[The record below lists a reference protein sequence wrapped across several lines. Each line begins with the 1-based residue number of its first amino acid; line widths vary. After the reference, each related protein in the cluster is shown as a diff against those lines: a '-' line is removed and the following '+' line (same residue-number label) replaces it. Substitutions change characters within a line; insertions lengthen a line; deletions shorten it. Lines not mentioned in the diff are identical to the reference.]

1 MVRVL
6 LFGKLRD
13 IAGWRERVCD
23 PPPGTLSDLKAMIC
37 EDDPA
42 LAAAL
47 AAPGVQ
53 AARTRKCRSARRL
66 RGRLHAG
73 NERRMIRLTR
83 DRRFVSRGKRRET
96 SGAGWPCLLRGWI
109 GGTELE

>member
-23 PPPGTLSDLKAMIC
+23 PAPPTLSDLKALIC
-37 EDDPA
+37 ADDPA

-47 AAPGVQ
+47 AAKGVSV
-53 AARTRKCRSARRL
+53 AVDRVLERGDVRL
-66 RGRLHAG
+66 GEDCEVAF
-73 NERRMIRLTR
+73 MPAM
-83 DRRFVSRGKRRET
+83 
-96 SGAGWPCLLRGWI
+96 SGG
-109 GGTELE
+109 

>member
-1 MVRVL
+1 MVKVL

-23 PPPGTLSDLKAMIC
+23 PPPRTLSDLKAMIC

-53 AARTRKCRSARRL
+53 AAVDL
-66 RGRLHAG
+66 VLERGDICLKAG
-73 NERRMIRLTR
+73 CEVAFMPAM
-83 DRRFVSRGKRRET
+83 
-96 SGAGWPCLLRGWI
+96 SGG
-109 GGTELE
+109 

>member
-1 MVRVL
+1 VVRVL

-23 PPPGTLSDLKAMIC
+23 PQPKTLCGLRAMIC
-37 EDDPA
+37 ADDPA

-53 AARTRKCRSARRL
+53 AAVDRVL
-66 RGRLHAG
+66 ERGDASLPADC
-73 NERRMIRLTR
+73 EVAFMPAM
-83 DRRFVSRGKRRET
+83 
-96 SGAGWPCLLRGWI
+96 SGG
-109 GGTELE
+109 

>member
-23 PPPGTLSDLKAMIC
+23 PPPVMLSDLKALIC
-37 EDDPA
+37 AEDPA
-42 LAAAL
+42 LAVAL

-53 AARTRKCRSARRL
+53 AAVDRVLARGDL
-66 RGRLHAG
+66 PLPAG
-73 NERRMIRLTR
+73 CEVAFMPAM
-83 DRRFVSRGKRRET
+83 
-96 SGAGWPCLLRGWI
+96 SGG
-109 GGTELE
+109 